1 MSHFAFAQIHGDIC
15 LVQRTSR
22 IPDSTHGTRLTHAPV
37 SAPASALLPA
47 ADVKVFR
54 HEFITI
60 FRYSHST
67 SVHPADLHVLHAL
80 DARCALYEEDKGTVF
95 LARDAA
101 AHLQKLVAMAR
112 GAPHPQRPQARR
124 PARAVRVARLA

>member
-1 MSHFAFAQIHGDIC
+1 MADC
-15 LVQRTSR
+15 
-22 IPDSTHGTRLTHAPV
+22 AP
-37 SAPASALLPA
+37 SPLMA

-67 SVHPADLHVLHAL
+67 SVHPADMHVLYAL

-95 LARDAA
+95 LAKDTM
-101 AHLQKLVAMAR
+101 AHMQKLTALAR
-112 GAPHPQRPQARR
+112 GASMQRARQGR
-124 PARAVRVARLA
+124 PSRMGRFA